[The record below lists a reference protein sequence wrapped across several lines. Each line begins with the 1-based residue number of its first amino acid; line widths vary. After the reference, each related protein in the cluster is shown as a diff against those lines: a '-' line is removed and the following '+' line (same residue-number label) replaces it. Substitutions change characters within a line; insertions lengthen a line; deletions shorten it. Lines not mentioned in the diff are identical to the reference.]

1 MGKLSVDKVAANI
14 KKRTGVS
21 DEKAKAAAKKF
32 VRKSRS
38 RRRGKK
44 KGRR

>member
-1 MGKLSVDKVAANI
+1 MAKLSVSKVAANI

-21 DEKAKAAAKKF
+21 DAKATAAAKKF

-38 RRRGKK
+38 RRKK
-44 KGRR
+44 RGRR